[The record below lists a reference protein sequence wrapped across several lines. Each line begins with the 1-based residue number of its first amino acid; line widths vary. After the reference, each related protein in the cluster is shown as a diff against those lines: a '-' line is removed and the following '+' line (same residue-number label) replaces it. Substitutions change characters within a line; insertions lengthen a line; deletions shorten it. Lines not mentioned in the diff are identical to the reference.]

1 MQPVP
6 PNDDANEA
14 STDAYRSHGRFEPF
28 TAKRILEHFTAQRI
42 RFQIAD
48 GSKLMP
54 SGQIFYEPPTRIARV
69 NAIEIFVHKDD
80 EEKAREIIDEL
91 NQMI

>member
-1 MQPVP
+1 MDVSSRLPRNAFSSIYSSAHSVSNRRRQQI
-6 PNDDANEA
+6 DAEW
-14 STDAYRSHGRFEPF
+14 
-28 TAKRILEHFTAQRI
+28 AK
-42 RFQIAD
+42 
-48 GSKLMP
+48 
-54 SGQIFYEPPTRIARV
+54 IFYEPPTRIARV

>member
-1 MQPVP
+1 MP

-14 STDAYRSHGRFEPF
+14 STDAYRSYGLRAVYRETHSGAFYSSAHSVEF
-28 TAKRILEHFTAQRI
+28 
-42 RFQIAD
+42 AD

-69 NAIEIFVHKDD
+69 NAIEIFVHKAD